1 VTVRFENRVLKS
13 AANESRM
20 RGRAAWDITAADAPA
35 LRPIADDIRT
45 ALSEG
50 AGMIVVRGIDRARMS
65 KDDCERVF
73 WALGTFLGDA
83 TMQNPK
89 GDRITHVKHDKDVP
103 QGRGYRSTAELSPHT
118 DAYAILGLFCL
129 ERAEKG
135 GLSRAASALA
145 IHNEILASC
154 PDLLEPMY
162 RGTRYASSDARG
174 TSVGPTPTN
183 VPLFSSRDG
192 KVSCFFSR
200 QNMTEASRQTGKALE
215 PAFAEAADRFQ
226 TMALDPRFM
235 IEFMLE
241 PGEIM
246 FCNNYVLLHARTEF
260 EDSERHTRDLL
271 RLWLNWEGMR
281 PVVPELYSM
290 NVPAGSSASGLAGY
304 SASAAS
310 KSPKPTRAPSTISHV
325 WQRDSASSS
334 PAATSPSCRD
344 VTSTCASQ
352 LSRM

>member
-1 VTVRFENRVLKS
+1 MNARDTIHRQPIREAAAWTAASLGPDPKARVTRDL
-13 AANESRM
+13 AAAELAAMDEFLGRM

-35 LRPIADDIRT
+35 LRPIADDIRA

-65 KDDCERVF
+65 KEDCERVF

-174 TSVGPTPTN
+174 TSVGPTPSN

-200 QNMTEASRQTGKALE
+200 QNMTEASRQTGEALE
-215 PAFAEAADRFQ
+215 PAFAAAADRFQ
-226 TMALDPRFM
+226 AMALDPRFM

-281 PVVPELYSM
+281 PVVPELHLFAKIY
-290 NVPAGSSASGLAGY
+290 
-304 SASAAS
+304 
-310 KSPKPTRAPSTISHV
+310 K
-325 WQRDSASSS
+325 
-334 PAATSPSCRD
+334 D
-344 VTSTCASQ
+344 VFALKRS
-352 LSRM
+352 